1 MGAVRGQTEH
11 IEKLFGRLDRHS
23 LAWHNNRGAC
33 KTAPWPEGQQMA
45 LGFSSLSCTTNAK
58 GGCPATDADML
69 ATVMRIISLLIAA
82 VTIGDTIGKKK

>member
-11 IEKLFGRLDRHS
+11 IEKQFGRLDRHS

-58 GGCPATDADML
+58 GRCPVTDADML
-69 ATVMRIISLLIAA
+69 ATAMRIISLLIAA
-82 VTIGDTIGKKK
+82 VTIGKKK

>member
-23 LAWHNNRGAC
+23 LAWYNNHGAC
-33 KTAPWPEGQQMA
+33 KPAPWLEGQQMA
-45 LGFSSLSCTTNAK
+45 LGFSSLSCTTNVK
-58 GGCPATDADML
+58 GGCPATDVDML
-69 ATVMRIISLLIAA
+69 ATVMRVISLPIAA